1 MKMRSLLKQIA
12 DLPRHAQTRHL
23 VAIAGAPGSGKSTLA
38 DQLADALRAAGQ
50 SVSVVPM
57 DGFHLDNAI
66 LQARGMLHRKGAPET
81 FDAAGFARMIDALT
95 QRQDVVIPTFDRAR
109 DIAIAGARIVPA
121 DADVIVVEGN
131 YLLFDDPAWAPLAD
145 LWSLSVRLDVP
156 FDVLR
161 ARLVQR
167 WLDNGYDAEA
177 AEQKAEGNDLANARR
192 ILDHALDADVVL
204 TSQDIAARP

>member
-1 MKMRSLLKQIA
+1 MRSLLKQIA

-177 AEQKAEGNDLANARR
+177 AVQKAEGNDLANARR

-204 TSQDIAARP
+204 TSEDIAARP

>member
-1 MKMRSLLKQIA
+1 MNIRSLLKQIA
-12 DLPRHAQTRHL
+12 GLPRHPHTRHL

-38 DQLADALRAAGQ
+38 DQLAEALRAAGQ

-156 FDVLR
+156 FEVLR

-167 WLDNGYDAEA
+167 WLDNGYDADA
-177 AEQKAEGNDLANARR
+177 AVQKAEGNDLPNARR

-204 TSQDIAARP
+204 SSDDIAARP

>member
-1 MKMRSLLKQIA
+1 MNMRSLLKQIA

-109 DIAIAGARIVPA
+109 DIAIAGARIVPS

-177 AEQKAEGNDLANARR
+177 AVQKAEGNDLANARR

-204 TSQDIAARP
+204 TSEDIAARP

>member
-1 MKMRSLLKQIA
+1 MRSLLKQIV

-66 LQARGMLHRKGAPET
+66 LQARDMLHRKGAPET

-177 AEQKAEGNDLANARR
+177 AVQKAEGNDLANARR

-204 TSQDIAARP
+204 TSEDIAARP

>member
-1 MKMRSLLKQIA
+1 MNMRSLLKQIA

-57 DGFHLDNAI
+57 DGFHLDNTI

-177 AEQKAEGNDLANARR
+177 AVQKAEGNDLANARR

-204 TSQDIAARP
+204 TTEDIAARP

>member
-1 MKMRSLLKQIA
+1 MRSLLKQIA

-38 DQLADALRAAGQ
+38 DQLAEALRAAGQ

-66 LQARGMLHRKGAPET
+66 LQARDMLHRKGAPET

-131 YLLFDDPAWAPLAD
+131 YLLFDDPAWAQLAD

-177 AEQKAEGNDLANARR
+177 AVQKAEGNDLANARR

-204 TSQDIAARP
+204 TSEDIAARP

>member
-1 MKMRSLLKQIA
+1 MRSLLKQIA
-12 DLPRHAQTRHL
+12 DLPRHAHRRHL

-177 AEQKAEGNDLANARR
+177 AEQKAKGNDLANARR

>member
-1 MKMRSLLKQIA
+1 MRSLLKQIA
-12 DLPRHAQTRHL
+12 DLSRHAQTRHL

-131 YLLFDDPAWAPLAD
+131 YLLFDDPAWSPLAD

-177 AEQKAEGNDLANARR
+177 AVQKAEGNDLANARR
-192 ILDHALDADVVL
+192 ILDHALNADVVL
-204 TSQDIAARP
+204 TSEDIAARP

>member
-1 MKMRSLLKQIA
+1 MRSLLKQIV

-121 DADVIVVEGN
+121 DTDVIVVEGN
-131 YLLFDDPAWAPLAD
+131 YLLFDDPAWAQLAD

-177 AEQKAEGNDLANARR
+177 AVQKAEGNDLANARR

-204 TSQDIAARP
+204 TSEDIAARP

>member
-1 MKMRSLLKQIA
+1 MRSVLKQIA

-177 AEQKAEGNDLANARR
+177 AVQKAEGNDLANARR

-204 TSQDIAARP
+204 TSEDIAARP